1 MAIVEV
7 GEVTYHLNDKLKLK
21 WDKLRAGG
29 LAKDDEDRIYVVD
42 GAEGVGKSLFA
53 IQQAAFL
60 DPTILEDGKN
70 GDALPR
76 ICFSVKEF
84 INSVRQNRSTK
95 EKTKVVLFDEAFRG
109 LSSKSSLSKSNKLL
123 VQALQEARQ
132 QNLVIFLVTP
142 SFFMLEFYA
151 AVLRTNALFHVVKE
165 RKSKRRYV
173 RIFGKRQ
180 KNILYQVGV
189 RKGWSYNVKTRSRA
203 SFFNIYPGGSDFE
216 KRYRAKKRANFGV
229 DDGKSKAEV
238 AYFDKSEEFKKQRDI
253 LLYFIKEHIERTPND
268 PKNSKFSYAKMSKMF
283 KELGFNIIGQH
294 IGAIVSDVRHKLNKD
309 RDLVPSKDLAEQ
321 EDGPNDEN
329 LPDFG

>member
-1 MAIVEV
+1 MAVVEV
-7 GEVTYHLNDKLKLK
+7 CGVTYHLNDKLKAK
-21 WDKLRAGG
+21 WDKLKEGG

-42 GAEGVGKSLFA
+42 GQEGVGKSLFA
-53 IQQAAFL
+53 IQQAAFI

-84 INSVRQNRSTK
+84 INSIRQNRSTK

-180 KNILYQVGV
+180 KNILYQIGV

-216 KRYRAKKRANFGV
+216 KRYRKKKRANFGV

-238 AYFDKSEEFKKQRDI
+238 AYFDKAEEMKQERDI
-253 LLYFIKEHIERTPND
+253 LFYWIKQNVPITPGC
-268 PKNSKFSYAKMSKMF
+268 PKKLKFSYAKLA
-283 KELGFNIIGQH
+283 EQLRPLGLNIIGQS
-294 IGAIVSDVRHKLNKD
+294 IGKICSDINHKLNKD
-309 RDLVPSKDLAEQ
+309 RVLTPSKDLAEP
-321 EDGPNDEN
+321 EDEPNDDNDEE
-329 LPDFG
+329 

>member
-1 MAIVEV
+1 MAVVEV
-7 GEVTYHLNDKLKLK
+7 CGVTYHLNDKLKAK
-21 WDKLRAGG
+21 WDKLKEGG

-42 GAEGVGKSLFA
+42 GQEGVGKSLFA
-53 IQQAAFL
+53 IQQAAFI

-84 INSVRQNRSTK
+84 INSIRQNRSTK

-180 KNILYQVGV
+180 KNILYQIGV

-216 KRYRAKKRANFGV
+216 KRKKKRANFGV

-238 AYFDKSEEFKKQRDI
+238 AYFDKAEEMKQERDI
-253 LLYFIKEHIERTPND
+253 LFYWIKQNVPITPGC
-268 PKNSKFSYAKMSKMF
+268 PKKLKFSYAKLA
-283 KELGFNIIGQH
+283 EQLRPLGLNIIGQS
-294 IGAIVSDVRHKLNKD
+294 IGKICSDINHKLNKD
-309 RDLVPSKDLAEQ
+309 RVLTPSKDLAEP
-321 EDGPNDEN
+321 EDEPNDDNDEE
-329 LPDFG
+329 